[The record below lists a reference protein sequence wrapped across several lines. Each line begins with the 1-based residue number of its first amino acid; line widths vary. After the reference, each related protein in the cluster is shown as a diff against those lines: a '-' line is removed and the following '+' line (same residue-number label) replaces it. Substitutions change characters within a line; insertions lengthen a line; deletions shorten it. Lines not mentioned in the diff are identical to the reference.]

1 MSDGR
6 KPTNKSTEKTTKE
19 KQTQIRNSCFERK
32 SLLISQTLQYKTLL
46 PPMRKKTNFT
56 NFVKN
61 FSKQLKAVWTQVTDK
76 KNYIDPPTPP
86 PPPPHPTLHL
96 LRGLTSLPAGPDGA
110 AARRSSLWSSP
121 CCTAGTSV
129 CPRDTW
135 GSRENYTQIW
145 FFCFSRLLCLFCSL
159 LEVKRSI
166 PAVLRTG
173 CLYTRASTSYSE
185 LSKLIKIPHWID
197 DASGRAV
204 PSALTG
210 YLQSCGCESWLVLHL
225 LDHFILKK

>member
-46 PPMRKKTNFT
+46 PPWEKKQTLQTLSKTSQNNLKRFEHKLLIRKII
-56 NFVKN
+56 
-61 FSKQLKAVWTQVTDK
+61 L
-76 KNYIDPPTPP
+76 IPPHHHHHPPTRPS
-86 PPPPHPTLHL
+86 TSSEASLRCL
-96 LRGLTSLPAGPDGA
+96 LGLTAEQHVDLLFDPVLVVRLVRLCVRAIPEAAGKIILRFDF
-110 AARRSSLWSSP
+110 
-121 CCTAGTSV
+121 SV
-129 CPRDTW
+129 FLD
-135 GSRENYTQIW
+135 
-145 FFCFSRLLCLFCSL
+145 FCLFCSL

-173 CLYTRASTSYSE
+173 CLYTRAWTSYSE

>member
-96 LRGLTSLPAGPDGA
+96 LRGLTSLPAGPDGG

-173 CLYTRASTSYSE
+173 CVYTRAWTSYLK

>member
-6 KPTNKSTEKTTKE
+6 KPTNTSTEKTTKE

-86 PPPPHPTLHL
+86 PTRPSTSSEASLRCL
-96 LRGLTSLPAGPDGA
+96 LGLTAEQHVDLLFDPVLVVRLVRLCVRAIPEAAGKIILRFDF
-110 AARRSSLWSSP
+110 SVFLDF
-121 CCTAGTSV
+121 SV
-129 CPRDTW
+129 CFALCLR
-135 GSRENYTQIW
+135 SREA
-145 FFCFSRLLCLFCSL
+145 SRQCSGL
-159 LEVKRSI
+159 VVCTHELE
-166 PAVLRTG
+166 
-173 CLYTRASTSYSE
+173 
-185 LSKLIKIPHWID
+185 PHI
-197 DASGRAV
+197 RNC
-204 PSALTG
+204 PN
-210 YLQSCGCESWLVLHL
+210 
-225 LDHFILKK
+225 